1 MSRAHREYF
10 NRLAPEWDDRMT
22 DNPEFKQH
30 LIQFGVSPGDCVLDI
45 GAGTGRMTKHLIG
58 LVGDEGLVIA
68 EDIAET
74 MLLEGKR
81 RLGNHT
87 QHWLCDDVKALAIKD
102 ETFDKVL
109 CFSAFPH
116 FTHPKKALAEMHRVL
131 RHGGKLLILH
141 TASSLQLNEFH
152 ASLDGIVCHDRL
164 PAAETMIP
172 MLRKTGFRPEHI
184 QEKEDL
190 YWVQAE
196 KS

>member
-1 MSRAHREYF
+1 MSRTHREYF

-22 DNPEFKQH
+22 DDPEFRQH
-30 LIQFGVSPGDCVLDI
+30 LIQFGVSPGDYVLDI

-68 EDIAET
+68 EDIAEA

-141 TASSLQLNEFH
+141 TASSLQINAFH
-152 ASLDGIVCHDRL
+152 ASLDGIVCHDQL

-172 MLRKTGFRPEHI
+172 MLRQADFRPEHI
-184 QEKEDL
+184 QDQENL
-190 YWVQAE
+190 YWVQAA
-196 KS
+196 KI

>member
-10 NRLAPEWDDRMT
+10 NRLAPEWNDRMT
-22 DNPEFKQH
+22 DDSEFIQH
-30 LIQFGVSPGDCVLDI
+30 LIQFGVSPGDSVLDI

-58 LVGDEGLVIA
+58 LVGDNGRIVA
-68 EDIAET
+68 EDIAEA

-87 QHWLCDDVKALAIKD
+87 HHWLCDDVKALAIKD

-141 TASSLQLNEFH
+141 TASSLQLNAFH

-172 MLRKTGFRPEHI
+172 MLRQTGFRPERI
-184 QEKEDL
+184 QEKENL

-196 KS
+196 KI

>member
-10 NRLAPEWDDRMT
+10 NRLASEWDDRMT
-22 DNPEFKQH
+22 DDPEFRQH
-30 LIQFGVSPGDCVLDI
+30 LIQFGVSPGDYVLDI

-68 EDIAET
+68 EDIAEA

-81 RLGNHT
+81 RLGNNT

-164 PAAETMIP
+164 PAAETMVP
-172 MLRKTGFRPEHI
+172 MLRQTGFRPERI
-184 QEKEDL
+184 LDQENL
-190 YWVQAE
+190 YWVEAE
-196 KS
+196 KI